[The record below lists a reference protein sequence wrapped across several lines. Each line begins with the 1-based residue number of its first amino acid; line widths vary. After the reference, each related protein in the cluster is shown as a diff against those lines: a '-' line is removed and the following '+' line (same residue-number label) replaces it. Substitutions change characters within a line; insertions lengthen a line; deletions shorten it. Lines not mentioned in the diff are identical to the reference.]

1 MIDPAHNPGAQGAK
15 LTFRGAMPYGDYL
28 HLQTMLAQQ
37 HPQSD
42 AHDEML
48 FVIQHQSSEL

>member
-15 LTFRGAMPYGDYL
+15 MTFRGAMPYGDYL